1 MKLNRVLGVQAV
13 EEPMPSVMDSAPT
26 EQAPAMSTAQAESM
40 GRPEPAPADE
50 DDTLSYF
57 AKLAQE
63 N

>member
-1 MKLNRVLGVQAV
+1 MLGIEADID
-13 EEPMPSVMDSAPT
+13 PMPAAMDSAPT
-26 EQAPAMSTAQAESM
+26 EAAPAMSTASAESL
-40 GRPEPAPADE
+40 GTSAPVAESPAE